1 MSKSKKEKT
10 MHSKPMA
17 EHEGVLKEPAK
28 ELDECPKCKKKAV
41 KTRIWESNCGG
52 FEDEK
57 HECQACGHVF
67 WVEGID
73 S

>member
-1 MSKSKKEKT
+1 

-17 EHEGVLKEPAK
+17 EHEGTFKDPEK
-28 ELDECPKCKKKAV
+28 ELGECPKCKKKAV
-41 KTRIWESNCGG
+41 KIKVWESHCGG

-57 HECQACGHVF
+57 HECQACGHTF